1 VAECDA
7 RVAPAEEAEAAFFRR
22 RPALSDDPFPTGIFG
37 VGLSSL
43 ASEALADDGPYG
55 AAEGGS
61 PPGSGLGRTGFPVA
75 AGAALFSGLIV

>member
-1 VAECDA
+1 MKLRTLCFGLLIGATGIGCVAIVEHQLGTYSA
-7 RVAPAEEAEAAFFRR
+7 QNLGRISQPAKLE
-22 RPALSDDPFPTGIFG
+22 LSDD
-37 VGLSSL
+37 GL
-43 ASEALADDGPYG
+43 YG